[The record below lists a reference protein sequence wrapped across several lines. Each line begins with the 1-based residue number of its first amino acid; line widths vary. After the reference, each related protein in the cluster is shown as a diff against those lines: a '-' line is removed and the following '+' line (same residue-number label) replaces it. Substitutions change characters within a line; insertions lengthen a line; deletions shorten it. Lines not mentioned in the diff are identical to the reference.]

1 MLSHHYTFTLA
12 PVSALVT
19 RNSGFVYVCVRE
31 RERQGHKRLCGS
43 VCVCD
48 MVIKGSFYPGPSP
61 LYSVGLLSKK

>member
-1 MLSHHYTFTLA
+1 MLSRHYTFTLA

-19 RNSGFVYVCVRE
+19 RNSGCVYVCE
-31 RERQGHKRLCGS
+31 RERQDHKRPCGS

-48 MVIKGSFYPGPSP
+48 MVIKDSFYPRPSP